1 MRTRTWFVRCLVI
14 AVSLLSAASAQAQ
27 FGAPQPAVGEVY
39 RVELYGGLW
48 NPTPEITI
56 SSAQL
61 GIAGSDIDVV
71 ADLGILQKRFPE
83 FRAVLRPARKHKFR
97 IQYVPIGYDSDALLD
112 RSIVFNGIRYDIG
125 IPVTTTARWDTWRF
139 GYEYDFVY
147 RERWFAG
154 LILEA
159 KYTNVEVTLD
169 SPFASEFIRARAPVP
184 AVGGI
189 VRAYPAEN
197 WGLTFELTGF
207 KLPEG
212 IDENHR
218 GEYID
223 IDIYTTLNFT
233 DNVGFQFGYRSVN
246 LIYQVSQDAGDVKL
260 RGFYYGGLVRF

>member
-1 MRTRTWFVRCLVI
+1 MRARTWLVSCLVI
-14 AVSLLSAASAQAQ
+14 AVALFSAASAQAQ

-39 RVELYGGLW
+39 RVELFGGLW

-61 GIAGSDIDVV
+61 GIAGSDIDIV
-71 ADLGILQKRFPE
+71 ADLGVLQKRFFE

-97 IQYVPIGYDSDALLD
+97 IHYVPITYDPVPAEATLD
-112 RSIVFNGIRYDIG
+112 RSLVFNGIRYDIG

-147 RERWFAG
+147 RERFFAG

-159 KYTNVEVTLD
+159 KYTKVEVTLD
-169 SPFASEFIRARAPVP
+169 SPFAAEFIRARA

-189 VRAYPAEN
+189 VRAYPARN
-197 WGLTFELTGF
+197 WALTFEFTGF
-207 KLPEG
+207 KLPESV
-212 IDENHR
+212 DENYR

-223 IDIYTTLNFT
+223 IDVYTTLNFT
-233 DNVGFQFGYRSVN
+233 DNVGFQFGYRSLD
-246 LIYQVSQDAGDVKL
+246 LIYRISQDTGNVRLK
-260 RGFYYGGLVRF
+260 GFYYGGVARF